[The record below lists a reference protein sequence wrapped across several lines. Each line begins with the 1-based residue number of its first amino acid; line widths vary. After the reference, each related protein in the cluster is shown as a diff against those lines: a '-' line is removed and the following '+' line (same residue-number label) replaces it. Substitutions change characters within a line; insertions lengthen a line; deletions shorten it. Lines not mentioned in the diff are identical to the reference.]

1 MTFLPLRWVR
11 GQASGMALTVTDAT
25 TPPAGAGVAPA
36 RDATATPGD
45 ACRGGGWRCV
55 AALRE
60 GGGRRCVAEERDG
73 SWAAR
78 CCGRSGRGGGRHGG
92 RSGREEDSATRRPER
107 KGRWAPPDRR
117 GRSGRGGGRLGPAV
131 RTGGE
136 AGAAAAGAVG

>member
-11 GQASGMALTVTDAT
+11 GQASGMALMVTDAT

-45 ACRGGGWRCV
+45 ACRGGGRRCV

-78 CCGRSGRGGGRHGG
+78 RCGRSGRGGGQ
-92 RSGREEDSATRRPER
+92 
-107 KGRWAPPDRR
+107 
-117 GRSGRGGGRLGPAV
+117 LGPAAGA
-131 RTGGE
+131 GGKAGTTA
-136 AGAAAAGAVG
+136 AGAAGGEGGAAARAGRDGAGRADQQM